1 MLIIG
6 IGIENK
12 RDIFLS
18 RECLVNIAR
27 GHFISGCL
35 SLVKAKLGLQ
45 LPGGA
50 TEILSIRYKSSRKE
64 KWWNL
69 FQEVYP
75 WSWLWN
81 EVLNVQIKSSGMHN
95 STGSKIYVC

>member
-12 RDIFLS
+12 GDIFFLN
-18 RECLVNIAR
+18 RECLVNIAG

-45 LPGGA
+45 LPGRA

-64 KWWNL
+64 EW
-69 FQEVYP
+69 
-75 WSWLWN
+75 
-81 EVLNVQIKSSGMHN
+81 
-95 STGSKIYVC
+95 